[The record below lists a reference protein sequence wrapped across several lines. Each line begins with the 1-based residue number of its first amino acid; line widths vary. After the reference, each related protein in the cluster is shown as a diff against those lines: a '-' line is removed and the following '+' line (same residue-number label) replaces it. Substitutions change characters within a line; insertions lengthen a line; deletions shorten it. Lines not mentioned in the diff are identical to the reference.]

1 MSSLQVFATK
11 KNYVFSQERGLPS
24 SVKGAGLK
32 IRYRRI
38 SWVRI
43 PPLALNLWVID
54 KSNFLYAN
62 VRYVQN
68 YIFNSFL
75 NQNNVYFY
83 NIRLINTSYF
93 LYSIVR
99 FMHNISFSTV
109 NFFTLVIILLHN
121 FLFPKLVR
129 FRINGCGVSGKY

>member
-43 PPLALNLWVID
+43 PPLALNLGDIYNGEKMYAYVI
-54 KSNFLYAN
+54 
-62 VRYVQN
+62 
-68 YIFNSFL
+68 
-75 NQNNVYFY
+75 
-83 NIRLINTSYF
+83 
-93 LYSIVR
+93 
-99 FMHNISFSTV
+99 
-109 NFFTLVIILLHN
+109 
-121 FLFPKLVR
+121 
-129 FRINGCGVSGKY
+129 

>member
-62 VRYVQN
+62 VIYVQN
-68 YIFNSFL
+68 LFFNSYL
-75 NQNNVYFY
+75 SQNNFYFY
-83 NIRLINTSYF
+83 NISLINKSYF

-99 FMHNISFSTV
+99 FMHNISFSKVTA
-109 NFFTLVIILLHN
+109 F
-121 FLFPKLVR
+121 K
-129 FRINGCGVSGKY
+129 IN